1 MPTERRFRSRYPI
14 ALNVRYQ
21 TIGITGPIAGVG
33 QTINI
38 SSNGMLLA
46 CARDISEGAR
56 LKICVEWPSLLN
68 GITPLQLIT
77 VGTVV
82 RCTEVGVSVVFD
94 SYQFKTMSRARNSN
108 AIVPELVSQ
117 ERASPSTGVERTRDR
132 SSVLV
137 RGAMSS

>member
-1 MPTERRFRSRYPI
+1 MPTERRFKSRYPI

-21 TIGITGPIAGVG
+21 TIGMIGLLTGVG
-33 QTINI
+33 HTINI

-46 CARDISEGAR
+46 CASNIPEGAR

-68 GITPLQLIT
+68 GITPLQLII

-82 RCTEVGVSVVFD
+82 RCTEVGVSVVFEN
-94 SYQFKTMSRARNSN
+94 YKFRTMGRARNSN

-117 ERASPSTGVERTRDR
+117 ERASLATGVERTKDR